1 MFIGCILLVPIR
13 IILIILSLLNTYI
26 IARILVCGDHDH
38 AEVEYNTCK
47 RVFTKFMIKWSMRL
61 ALFAGGGLWIK
72 KKYYKIS
79 DFDPTYPE

>member
-47 RVFTKFMIKWSMRL
+47 RVFAKFMMKWNARL
-61 ALFAGGGLWIK
+61 GLFASGVFWIE

-79 DFDPTYPE
+79 DFDTTYPE